1 MAPHLPSHAAF
12 REANPEDAHARAGP
26 AAAEM
31 VGVCTRACVCTRVY
45 VCKSIC
51 VCVCVCRGGGGII
64 NVCIVFSLW
73 LWVSGWMK
81 GCSCVCTCLCMVCL
95 FS

>member
-51 VCVCVCRGGGGII
+51 VCVCVCRGGGGYY
-64 NVCIVFSLW
+64 
-73 LWVSGWMK
+73 K
-81 GCSCVCTCLCMVCL
+81 CVYSV
-95 FS
+95 